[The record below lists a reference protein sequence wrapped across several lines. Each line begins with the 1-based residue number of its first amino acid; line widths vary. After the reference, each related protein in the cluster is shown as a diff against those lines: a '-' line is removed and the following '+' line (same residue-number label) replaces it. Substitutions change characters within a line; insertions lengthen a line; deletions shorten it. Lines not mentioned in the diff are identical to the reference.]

1 MIPTILKIIPEKRNL
16 KKTSSVKQRRNT
28 STMKH
33 SNTPTN
39 TTNTMVNVLCLD
51 NDAMVLHSFKSLFGN
66 DYNVFTAT
74 DPFDAYN
81 IMQSENIHV
90 VLSNLEMPSM
100 SGTNFLQRMAQEF
113 PKAQRILLAGNI
125 TAEAMLNAI
134 NQARV
139 FRVITKP
146 FKKEEMNETLQSA
159 FKNYQE
165 MAEKENSIKRL
176 EKQNAQFEF
185 LLRQQML
192 S

>member
-1 MIPTILKIIPEKRNL
+1 
-16 KKTSSVKQRRNT
+16 
-28 STMKH
+28 
-33 SNTPTN
+33 
-39 TTNTMVNVLCLD
+39 
-51 NDAMVLHSFKSLFGN
+51 
-66 DYNVFTAT
+66 
-74 DPFDAYN
+74 
-81 IMQSENIHV
+81 MQSENIHV

-125 TAEAMLNAI
+125 TAEAMLSAI

-146 FKKEEMNETLQSA
+146 FKKEEMNETLQYA

-165 MAEKENSIKRL
+165 MADKENSIKRL

>member
-1 MIPTILKIIPEKRNL
+1 MSR
-16 KKTSSVKQRRNT
+16 VKQRPN
-28 STMKH
+28 TMKMNH
-33 SNTPTN
+33 SISPNNSSNT
-39 TTNTMVNVLCLD
+39 MINVLCLD
-51 NDAMVLHSFKSLFGN
+51 DDAMVLHTFKSLFGN
-66 DYNVFTAT
+66 DYNVFTAN

-81 IMQSENIHV
+81 IMKSENIHV
-90 VLSNLEMPSM
+90 VISDLEMPSM
-100 SGTNFLQRMAQEF
+100 SGTYFLQRMAQEF
-113 PKAQRILLAGNI
+113 PKAQRILLSGNI
-125 TAEAMLNAI
+125 TAEAMLSAI

-139 FRVITKP
+139 FRVSTKP
-146 FKKEEMNETLQSA
+146 FKKEEMNDTLQAA

>member
-1 MIPTILKIIPEKRNL
+1 
-16 KKTSSVKQRRNT
+16 
-28 STMKH
+28 
-33 SNTPTN
+33 
-39 TTNTMVNVLCLD
+39 
-51 NDAMVLHSFKSLFGN
+51 
-66 DYNVFTAT
+66 VFTAT

-125 TAEAMLNAI
+125 TAEAMLSAI

-146 FKKEEMNETLQSA
+146 FNKEEMNETLQSA

>member
-1 MIPTILKIIPEKRNL
+1 
-16 KKTSSVKQRRNT
+16 
-28 STMKH
+28 MKMNH
-33 SNTPTN
+33 SISPNNTP
-39 TTNTMVNVLCLD
+39 NTMINVLCLD
-51 NDAMVLHSFKSLFGN
+51 DDAMVLHTFKSLFGN
-66 DYNVFTAT
+66 DHNVFTAT

-81 IMQSENIHV
+81 IMKSENIHV
-90 VLSNLEMPSM
+90 VISDLEMPSM
-100 SGTNFLQRMAQEF
+100 SGTHFLQRMAQEF
-113 PKAQRILLAGNI
+113 PKAQRILLSGNI
-125 TAEAMLNAI
+125 TAEAMLSAI

-139 FRVITKP
+139 FRVSTKP
-146 FKKEEMNETLQSA
+146 FKKEEMNDTLQAA

>member
-1 MIPTILKIIPEKRNL
+1 MRTNHSKMN
-16 KKTSSVKQRRNT
+16 
-28 STMKH
+28 H
-33 SNTPTN
+33 SNSPSN

-51 NDAMVLHSFKSLFGN
+51 DDAMVLHTFKSLFGN
-66 DYNVFTAT
+66 DYNVFTAN

-81 IMQSENIHV
+81 IMKTESIHV
-90 VLSNLEMPSM
+90 VISDLEMPSM
-100 SGTNFLQRMAQEF
+100 SGTHFLQRMAQEF
-113 PKAQRILLAGNI
+113 PKSQRVLLSGNI
-125 TAEAMLNAI
+125 TAEAMLSAI

-139 FRVITKP
+139 FRVSTKP
-146 FKKEEMNETLQSA
+146 FKKEEMHDTLQA
-159 FKNYQE
+159 AYKNYQE

>member
-1 MIPTILKIIPEKRNL
+1 MN
-16 KKTSSVKQRRNT
+16 
-28 STMKH
+28 H
-33 SNTPTN
+33 SNSPIN
-39 TTNTMVNVLCLD
+39 TTNTMINVLCLD
-51 NDAMVLHSFKSLFGN
+51 DDAMVLHTFKSLFGN
-66 DYNVFTAT
+66 DYNVLTAT

-81 IMQSENIHV
+81 IMKTENIHV
-90 VLSNLEMPSM
+90 VISDLEMPSM
-100 SGTNFLQRMAQEF
+100 SGTHF
-113 PKAQRILLAGNI
+113 QRILLSGNI
-125 TAEAMLNAI
+125 TAEAMLSAI

-139 FRVITKP
+139 FRVSTKP
-146 FKKEEMNETLQSA
+146 FKKEEMNDTLQAA

>member
-1 MIPTILKIIPEKRNL
+1 MIPTILKKVLEKRNL
-16 KKTSSVKQRRNT
+16 RRTSRVRLRPNT
-28 STMKH
+28 SIMNH
-33 SNTPTN
+33 SNSPSN
-39 TTNTMVNVLCLD
+39 TSDTMVNVLCLD
-51 NDAMVLHSFKSLFGN
+51 DDAMVLHTFKSLFGN
-66 DYNVFTAT
+66 DYNVFTAS

-81 IMQSENIHV
+81 IMKSENIHV
-90 VLSNLEMPSM
+90 VISDLEMPSM
-100 SGTNFLQRMAQEF
+100 SGTHFLQRMAQEF
-113 PKAQRILLAGNI
+113 PKAQRILLSGNI
-125 TAEAMLNAI
+125 TAEAMLSAI

-139 FRVITKP
+139 FRVTTKP
-146 FKKEEMNETLQSA
+146 FKKEEMNDTLQAA

>member
-1 MIPTILKIIPEKRNL
+1 
-16 KKTSSVKQRRNT
+16 
-28 STMKH
+28 MKMNH
-33 SNTPTN
+33 SISPNNTP
-39 TTNTMVNVLCLD
+39 NTMINVLCLD
-51 NDAMVLHSFKSLFGN
+51 DDAMVLHTFKSLFAN
-66 DYNVFTAT
+66 DFNVFTAT

-81 IMQSENIHV
+81 IMKSENIHV
-90 VLSNLEMPSM
+90 VISDLEMPSM
-100 SGTNFLQRMAQEF
+100 SGIHFLQRMAQEF
-113 PKAQRILLAGNI
+113 PKAQRILLSANI
-125 TAEAMLNAI
+125 TAEAMLSAI

-139 FRVITKP
+139 FRVSTKP
-146 FKKEEMNETLQSA
+146 FKKEEMNDTLQAA

>member
-1 MIPTILKIIPEKRNL
+1 MN
-16 KKTSSVKQRRNT
+16 N
-28 STMKH
+28 

-66 DYNVFTAT
+66 EYNVFTAN

-90 VLSNLEMPSM
+90 VLSNLEMPTM
-100 SGTNFLQRMAQEF
+100 SGTSFLQRMAQEF
-113 PKAQRILLAGNI
+113 PKAQRILLSGNI
-125 TAEAMLNAI
+125 TAEAMLSAI

>member
-1 MIPTILKIIPEKRNL
+1 MN
-16 KKTSSVKQRRNT
+16 Q
-28 STMKH
+28 
-33 SNTPTN
+33 SNSPTN
-39 TTNTMVNVLCLD
+39 TTDTMVNVLCLD
-51 NDAMVLHSFKSLFGN
+51 DDAMVLHTFKSLFGN

-81 IMQSENIHV
+81 IMKSENIHI
-90 VLSNLEMPSM
+90 LISDLEMPSM
-100 SGTNFLQRMAQEF
+100 SGTYFLQRMAQDF
-113 PKAQRILLAGNI
+113 PKAQRILLSGNI
-125 TAEAMLNAI
+125 TAEAMLSAI

-139 FRVITKP
+139 FRVSTKP
-146 FKKEEMNETLQSA
+146 FKKEEMNDTLQAA

>member
-1 MIPTILKIIPEKRNL
+1 MSR
-16 KKTSSVKQRRNT
+16 VKQRRNT
-28 STMKH
+28 STMNN
-33 SNTPTN
+33 SNSPIN
-39 TTNTMVNVLCLD
+39 TTNAMVNVLCLD
-51 NDAMVLHSFKSLFGN
+51 GDAMVLQTFKSLFGN
-66 DYNVFTAT
+66 EYNVFTAS

-81 IMQSENIHV
+81 VMKSENIHV
-90 VLSNLEMPSM
+90 VIADLEMPSM
-100 SGTNFLQRMAQEF
+100 SGIHFLQRMAQEF
-113 PKAQRILLAGNI
+113 PKAQRILLSGNI
-125 TAEAMLNAI
+125 TAEAMLSAI

-139 FRVITKP
+139 FRVSTKP
-146 FKKEEMNETLQSA
+146 FKKEDMNDTLQAA

>member
-1 MIPTILKIIPEKRNL
+1 MSR
-16 KKTSSVKQRRNT
+16 VKQRPN
-28 STMKH
+28 TMKMNH
-33 SNTPTN
+33 SISPNNTP
-39 TTNTMVNVLCLD
+39 NTMINVLCLD
-51 NDAMVLHSFKSLFGN
+51 DDAMVLHTFKSLFGN

-81 IMQSENIHV
+81 IMKSENIHV
-90 VLSNLEMPSM
+90 VISDLEMPSM
-100 SGTNFLQRMAQEF
+100 SGTHFLQRMAQEF
-113 PKAQRILLAGNI
+113 PKAQRILLSGNI
-125 TAEAMLNAI
+125 TAEAMLSAI

-139 FRVITKP
+139 FRVSTKP
-146 FKKEEMNETLQSA
+146 LNKEEMNDTLQAA
-159 FKNYQE
+159 FKNYEE

>member
-1 MIPTILKIIPEKRNL
+1 MNPTLPKKNPEKRNL
-16 KKTSSVKQRRNT
+16 KRTHRVKQRRNT
-28 STMKH
+28 STMNN
-33 SNTPTN
+33 SNSPIN

-51 NDAMVLHSFKSLFGN
+51 DDAMVLHTFKSLFGN
-66 DYNVFTAT
+66 EYNVFTAS

-81 IMQSENIHV
+81 IMKSENIHV
-90 VLSNLEMPSM
+90 VIADLEMPSM
-100 SGTNFLQRMAQEF
+100 SGTHFLQRMAQEF
-113 PKAQRILLAGNI
+113 PKAQRILLSGNI
-125 TAEAMLNAI
+125 TAEAMLSAI

-139 FRVITKP
+139 FRVSTKP
-146 FKKEEMNETLQSA
+146 FKKEEMNDTLQAA

>member
-1 MIPTILKIIPEKRNL
+1 MI
-16 KKTSSVKQRRNT
+16 
-28 STMKH
+28 
-33 SNTPTN
+33 
-39 TTNTMVNVLCLD
+39 NVLCLD
-51 NDAMVLHSFKSLFGN
+51 DDAMVLHTFKSLFGN
-66 DYNVFTAT
+66 DHNVFTAA

-81 IMQSENIHV
+81 IMKSENIQV
-90 VLSNLEMPSM
+90 VISDLEMPSM
-100 SGTNFLQRMAQEF
+100 SGTHFLQRLAQEF
-113 PKAQRILLAGNI
+113 PKAQRILLSGNI
-125 TAEAMLNAI
+125 TAEAMLSAI

-139 FRVITKP
+139 FRVCTKP
-146 FKKEEMNETLQSA
+146 FKKEEMNDTLEAA

>member
-1 MIPTILKIIPEKRNL
+1 MSR
-16 KKTSSVKQRRNT
+16 VKQRRNI
-28 STMKH
+28 SIMNH
-33 SNTPTN
+33 SNSPNNTP
-39 TTNTMVNVLCLD
+39 NTMINVLCLD
-51 NDAMVLHSFKSLFGN
+51 DDAMELQTFKSLFGN
-66 DYNVFTAT
+66 DYKVFTAA

-81 IMQSENIHV
+81 IMKSENIHV
-90 VLSNLEMPSM
+90 VISDLEMPTM
-100 SGTNFLQRMAQEF
+100 SGTQFLQRMAQEF
-113 PKAQRILLAGNI
+113 PKAQRILTSGNI
-125 TAEAMLNAI
+125 TAEAMLSAI

-139 FRVITKP
+139 FRVSTKP
-146 FKKEEMNETLQSA
+146 LKKEDMNDTLQAA

>member
-1 MIPTILKIIPEKRNL
+1 M
-16 KKTSSVKQRRNT
+16 SCVKPRPNT
-28 STMKH
+28 SIMNH
-33 SNTPTN
+33 SNSPNN
-39 TTNTMVNVLCLD
+39 TLNTMVNVLCLD
-51 NDAMVLHSFKSLFGN
+51 DDAMVLHTFKSLFGN

-81 IMQSENIHV
+81 IMKSENIQV
-90 VLSNLEMPSM
+90 VISDLEMPSM
-100 SGTNFLQRMAQEF
+100 SGTHVLQRMAQEF
-113 PKAQRILLAGNI
+113 PKAQRILLSGNI
-125 TAEAMLNAI
+125 TAEAMLSAI

-139 FRVITKP
+139 FRVCTKP
-146 FKKEEMNETLQSA
+146 FKKEEMNDTLEAA

>member
-1 MIPTILKIIPEKRNL
+1 MIPTLPKKNREKRNL
-16 KKTSSVKQRRNT
+16 KRMSRVKQRRNI
-28 STMKH
+28 SIMNH
-33 SNTPTN
+33 SNSPNNTP
-39 TTNTMVNVLCLD
+39 NTMINVLCLD
-51 NDAMVLHSFKSLFGN
+51 DDAMELQTFKSLFGN
-66 DYNVFTAT
+66 DYKVFTAA

-81 IMQSENIHV
+81 IMKSENIHV
-90 VLSNLEMPSM
+90 VISDLEMPTM
-100 SGTNFLQRMAQEF
+100 SGTQFLQRMAQEF
-113 PKAQRILLAGNI
+113 PKAQRILTSGNI
-125 TAEAMLNAI
+125 TAEAMLSAI

-139 FRVITKP
+139 FRVSTKP
-146 FKKEEMNETLQSA
+146 LKKEDMNDTLQAA

>member
-1 MIPTILKIIPEKRNL
+1 MIPTLPKKNREKRNL
-16 KKTSSVKQRRNT
+16 KRMSRVKQRRNI
-28 STMKH
+28 SIMNH
-33 SNTPTN
+33 SNSPNNTP
-39 TTNTMVNVLCLD
+39 NTMINVLCLD
-51 NDAMVLHSFKSLFGN
+51 DDAMELQTFKSLFGN
-66 DYNVFTAT
+66 DYKVFTAA

-81 IMQSENIHV
+81 IMKSENIHV
-90 VLSNLEMPSM
+90 VISDLEMPTM
-100 SGTNFLQRMAQEF
+100 SGTQFLQRMAQEF
-113 PKAQRILLAGNI
+113 PKAQRILTSGNF
-125 TAEAMLNAI
+125 TAEAMLSAI

-139 FRVITKP
+139 FRVSTKP
-146 FKKEEMNETLQSA
+146 LKKEDMNDTLQAA